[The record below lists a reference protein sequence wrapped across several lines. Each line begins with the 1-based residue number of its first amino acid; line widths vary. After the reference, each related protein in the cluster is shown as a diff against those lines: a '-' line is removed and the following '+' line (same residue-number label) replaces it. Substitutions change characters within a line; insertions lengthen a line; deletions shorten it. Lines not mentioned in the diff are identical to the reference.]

1 MEPGTVV
8 WRDTAQSLLRHKWLI
23 IGCVLLGIGGA
34 AIFSLSQTQRWT
46 ASSQVVIGPAVPP
59 ALVGNLPTGADKTG
73 PLGLDLP
80 AETQARVMASPT
92 ILREVAKSLGLPT
105 TDDSVQSLA
114 SVTRVKAV
122 TDNAYLITIVPG
134 RVAGLLLIAVLLP
147 FWSSLLVRT
156 FAWQVILRD
165 TGVINRF
172 LENLGLISEP
182 LPLIR
187 TTLGVIIGMSHVL
200 LPFMVLPIY
209 AVMRRIDPEFGRAA
223 ANLGASPVRA
233 FVRVFV
239 PLTLSGVVAG
249 SLLVFVLALG
259 FYITPAL
266 LGGARDTMISQ
277 LIVSEVQQALDWG
290 SASAMAVLLMAI
302 TFAILF
308 VASRLIRLRD
318 VFGSA
323 LEE

>member
-1 MEPGTVV
+1 VA
-8 WRDTAQSLLRHKWLI
+8 DTAERGIEGSGRKRGPTLDRWAVLVIPVVVFLVVFFLAPLVTMSLRSVTDPPDAGLSNYVKFFDQAANLR
-23 IGCVLLGIGGA
+23 VLANTFWIAL
-34 AIFSLSQTQRWT
+34 LSTVT
-46 ASSQVVIGPAVPP
+46 CLVIGYPF
-59 ALVGNLPTGADKTG
+59 
-73 PLGLDLP
+73 
-80 AETQARVMASPT
+80 
-92 ILREVAKSLGLPT
+92 
-105 TDDSVQSLA
+105 
-114 SVTRVKAV
+114 
-122 TDNAYLITIVPG
+122 AYLMTIVPG

-165 TGVINRF
+165 TGIINGF
-172 LENLGLISEP
+172 LLGIGVVEEP
-182 LPLIR
+182 VTLIR
-187 TTLGVIIGMSHVL
+187 TTLGVIIGMSHIL

-223 ANLGASPVRA
+223 ANLGASPWRA

-239 PLTLSGVVAG
+239 PLTLPGVLAG
-249 SLLVFVLALG
+249 ALLVFVLALG

-266 LGGARDTMISQ
+266 LGGLRDQMISQ
-277 LIVSEVQQALDWG
+277 LIVQQVQQALDWG

-308 VASRLIRLRD
+308 IASRVVHLRD

>member
-1 MEPGTVV
+1 MTADSTARGFERPGRPRGPALDRWSVLVLPAVVFLVVFFVAPLATMSLRSVTDPPGAGLSNYSEFFDQAANLRVLGNTFWIAFLSTV
-8 WRDTAQSLLRHKWLI
+8 TCL
-23 IGCVLLGIGGA
+23 
-34 AIFSLSQTQRWT
+34 
-46 ASSQVVIGPAVPP
+46 VIGYPY
-59 ALVGNLPTGADKTG
+59 
-73 PLGLDLP
+73 
-80 AETQARVMASPT
+80 
-92 ILREVAKSLGLPT
+92 
-105 TDDSVQSLA
+105 
-114 SVTRVKAV
+114 
-122 TDNAYLITIVPG
+122 AYLMTIVPA

-165 TGVINRF
+165 TGVINSF
-172 LENLGLISEP
+172 LEDLGLISEP

-187 TTLGVIIGMSHVL
+187 TTLGVIIGMSHIL

-223 ANLGASPVRA
+223 ANLGASPARA
-233 FVRVFV
+233 FVRVFM
-239 PLTLSGVVAG
+239 PLTLPGVLAG
-249 SLLVFVLALG
+249 ALLVFVLALG

-266 LGGARDTMISQ
+266 LGGARDQMISQ

-290 SASAMAVLLMAI
+290 SASAMAVLLMAM
-302 TFAILF
+302 TFVMLF
-308 VASRLIRLRD
+308 VASRLVRLRD